1 MWLGRETEFLRS
13 ETFWGRERDQI
24 SIVFFVASVMGCH
37 ANHPP
42 PSSPIPETPGFL
54 RHLTP
59 AMIGKGDVACGLDV
73 SVLLSGAFHGIP
85 KNDYMRRR
93 RLAHFTAAATSTRSS
108 PK

>member
-1 MWLGRETEFLRS
+1 MWLGRENEFLRS
-13 ETFWGRERDQI
+13 ETFWVRERDFNGLLRSQRL
-24 SIVFFVASVMGCH
+24 MGCH

-93 RLAHFTAAATSTRSS
+93 RLAHFTAAATSTRST